1 MLRQG
6 LPYDCRPDMKGVQS
20 SKSRLHFTPIYLFS
34 TVVLFASFTHY
45 SFFPVQAM
53 NSKSRKKAFI
63 SVGAVCQRVFR
74 VCFGAVVLLMLRL
87 KCLVKRKEALRGRN
101 LSRDS
106 QVKGAPMVHPASDV
120 PVASEVVF
128 CAPIGHLCHA
138 SKNPNPKPKT
148 ACAPSVFSTSS
159 EYHHLPVVARHRGIA
174 LPVQRRTSGAARR
187 LDSSLRSHRTQRAH
201 CRCVYSG
208 LNKTLFAS
216 VGPNS
221 HGRSHRLAASHMW
234 DSLTRHAG
242 WINASRGLRL
252 DGTPSAE
259 VFPQPQSVTKMP
271 QYAVSS
277 IRSGGLLPLLA
288 GHPSAVGS
296 NIVFRGRSAGV
307 GFFVADHGVK
317 NSQQASA
324 HRYVRLG
331 SADAANE
338 PLADRLL
345 FFVGAAE
352 RQRGLAQRPTQAAR
366 AGLGD
371 RTRLCATGRFLEV
384 GGQSRPK
391 LQGVGIG
398 KSVERSDLGGNDA
411 APDFVDAGRAFEQFD
426 RLPKSFGAIGESDLQ
441 MQPGALTFD
450 ELDDVEV
457 IGERLLLDGLE
468 EMAEGQNPFL
478 GGGAVELRSG
488 DVGGQE
494 HGTHRVLGAGEQ
506 AAELMPM
513 TAEFSELHEFVV
525 GDVAQR
531 AFAASES
538 LGDVAGVVGVVL
550 PPFSASIGQFGGV
563 GDVDA
568 IDAGAILVDKPLDE
582 ADGLDG
588 QMRGSWLGKQPVL
601 DAIPAF
607 GGDFHAV
614 DQRAV
619 GPHSSKGNGVLMQIN
634 ANERLI
640 SYDCV
645 GHSECLRVRGRK
657 NVHTQR
663 KFSFRRPLHGFT
675 LVELLVVITIIGILI
690 ALLLPAVQAAREAAR
705 RLQCQNHLKQLALGC
720 LTHESMTGRF
730 PTGGWGYAWTGDAD
744 RGNDWRQPGGWLYNV
759 LPYIEQQALH
769 DLGSGLSESAR
780 YAANMKRMQTSLEA
794 FHCPSRRSVLTYP
807 FTGNYL
813 INVSTQPANVAR
825 NDYAANGGDTYT
837 SITRPYSST
846 VGGNEGGPSDETA
859 IESPAGKMTS
869 NANTTFGNVAKSA
882 TGIIYCGSLVRMSD
896 VTDGA
901 SNTYLAGEKY
911 MVPDYYETGG
921 DYGDNESAYNGDNED
936 VSRWAANPWAWG
948 EGNTTVE
955 GGLIPDTSGMLI
967 RHTFGSAHVTGFHM
981 ALCDGSVQQMSYKID
996 LTVHQY
1002 LGNRKDGK
1010 AIDAKKL

>member
-1 MLRQG
+1 MRMESFLI
-6 LPYDCRPDMKGVQS
+6 GV
-20 SKSRLHFTPIYLFS
+20 LAT
-34 TVVLFASFTHY
+34 LFACACLNAEDETGYQFGKDKLMYACPSNSSSAERTQQPKKSDDLGKGGQRIQTAALPIGKEVTLYRRPFLGLVAESGGQTKRLSWENAGEYLTKIHDAKQMESLLLLFHDDLKKTRIGIAGISDIY
-45 SFFPVQAM
+45 SQVRSQ
-53 NSKSRKKAFI
+53 KESRPFI

-277 IRSGGLLPLLA
+277 IRSGGLLPPLA

-675 LVELLVVITIIGILI
+675 IVDEQIEKPTIERFILDRDGMWLAHFLCVENASVIEYKYVVSDKHKVARLRLAIIRGPENPSGNGEFQAPDEWPAEKQQRWKEFRRCRDYLMSQTIKNKKTEKG
-690 ALLLPAVQAAREAAR
+690 
-705 RLQCQNHLKQLALGC
+705 NHLN
-720 LTHESMTGRF
+720 SR
-730 PTGGWGYAWTGDAD
+730 D
-744 RGNDWRQPGGWLYNV
+744 R
-759 LPYIEQQALH
+759 E
-769 DLGSGLSESAR
+769 
-780 YAANMKRMQTSLEA
+780 
-794 FHCPSRRSVLTYP
+794 
-807 FTGNYL
+807 
-813 INVSTQPANVAR
+813 
-825 NDYAANGGDTYT
+825 
-837 SITRPYSST
+837 
-846 VGGNEGGPSDETA
+846 
-859 IESPAGKMTS
+859 
-869 NANTTFGNVAKSA
+869 
-882 TGIIYCGSLVRMSD
+882 
-896 VTDGA
+896 
-901 SNTYLAGEKY
+901 
-911 MVPDYYETGG
+911 
-921 DYGDNESAYNGDNED
+921 
-936 VSRWAANPWAWG
+936 
-948 EGNTTVE
+948 
-955 GGLIPDTSGMLI
+955 
-967 RHTFGSAHVTGFHM
+967 
-981 ALCDGSVQQMSYKID
+981 
-996 LTVHQY
+996 
-1002 LGNRKDGK
+1002 
-1010 AIDAKKL
+1010 

>member
-1 MLRQG
+1 MNGSQKSI
-6 LPYDCRPDMKGVQS
+6 PSRP
-20 SKSRLHFTPIYLFS
+20 
-34 TVVLFASFTHY
+34 A
-45 SFFPVQAM
+45 
-53 NSKSRKKAFI
+53 AFI

-277 IRSGGLLPLLA
+277 IRSGGLLPPLA

-690 ALLLPAVQAAREAAR
+690 SLLLPAVQAAREAAR
-705 RLQCQNHLKQLALGC
+705 RMQCSNNLKQIGLSMHNYVSANNMLPNTGWTDSVHGYPTDYSPLAKLLPYCEQDNLQNLIDFSVHPGGKYGLGKFGNAEQLRIIAGTVIPLFLC
-720 LTHESMTGRF
+720 PSDSEDPHHDVVSNSVTVSFAGTNYAYNGGDGTNSATNMATSTDKGGLSHTDAKIEFRDIKDGTSNTLAFTESLRGPGNTPSLTPTPDIQVYCASPCSIALAQTAEAGGLDAMLSSVTSWSGTRLVQWLESGLPTGPFMNGRF
-730 PTGGWGYAWTGDAD
+730 PPNCPWPDLTGGSAKLTAA
-744 RGNDWRQPGGWLYNV
+744 RSRHPGGVNV
-759 LPYIEQQALH
+759 
-769 DLGSGLSESAR
+769 
-780 YAANMKRMQTSLEA
+780 
-794 FHCPSRRSVLTYP
+794 
-807 FTGNYL
+807 
-813 INVSTQPANVAR
+813 
-825 NDYAANGGDTYT
+825 
-837 SITRPYSST
+837 
-846 VGGNEGGPSDETA
+846 
-859 IESPAGKMTS
+859 
-869 NANTTFGNVAKSA
+869 
-882 TGIIYCGSLVRMSD
+882 
-896 VTDGA
+896 
-901 SNTYLAGEKY
+901 
-911 MVPDYYETGG
+911 
-921 DYGDNESAYNGDNED
+921 
-936 VSRWAANPWAWG
+936 
-948 EGNTTVE
+948 
-955 GGLIPDTSGMLI
+955 GM
-967 RHTFGSAHVTGFHM
+967 
-981 ALCDGSVQQMSYKID
+981 CDGSVHFIGDSISPTAWHS
-996 LTVHQY
+996 LWTRNGGEVVS
-1002 LGNRKDGK
+1002 GS
-1010 AIDAKKL
+1010 AF